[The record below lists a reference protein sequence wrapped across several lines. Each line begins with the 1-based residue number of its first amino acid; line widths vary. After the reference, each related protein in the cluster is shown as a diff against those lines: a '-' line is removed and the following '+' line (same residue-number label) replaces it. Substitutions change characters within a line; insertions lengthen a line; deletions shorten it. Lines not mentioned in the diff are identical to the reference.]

1 MRHWKVIIKEVGNPH
16 PIETE
21 MIGDYDEYDVVKHY
35 GLRNPDVQWYK
46 MQEINFDVTD
56 QIR

>member
-21 MIGDYDEYDVVKHY
+21 MIGDYDEDDVVKHY
-35 GLRNPDVQWYK
+35 GLRNPDIQWYK
-46 MQEINFDVTD
+46 MQEIND
-56 QIR
+56 